1 MLEVEMTNGKAFKG
15 GESSKEARRNIFL
28 FILLWAASLMLSR
41 TSKPNQPKRDH
52 LYEPSRRKN
61 VAQLSKFPGTLFR
74 THKTAWRERAAAR
87 ILHLEQQADRERCR
101 AAKDRAEQC
110 QRERTLEGITRQL
123 EEAGSA
129 ISARRRLFAGAA
141 ALERTWANVRATD
154 VMLLRLC
161 SKEDLVGRS
170 TDVLSQVERHLRPG
184 DPLRVK
190 VEAVAERMELK
201 GPLPGDRN
209 LLALALSA
217 SYDALDAEFSRVRSL
232 SIILRIATVFV
243 LLGAG
248 GLAAWGWYCP
258 DSLNMCFLPE
268 GKNFAACPSGEVP
281 LDPNN
286 VPSDYAQNIDV
297 LVSESAGL
305 AGAALTVISS
315 LPRIQGTSSPY
326 MLPLSAALLKFPT
339 GALTAFVGVLLIR
352 GAFIPGLSDLDS
364 SPQIVAW
371 AVVFGTS
378 QHLVTRFVDAR
389 ARETLSDVGRPPTDP
404 EPGDPKTLKT

>member
-1 MLEVEMTNGKAFKG
+1 M
-15 GESSKEARRNIFL
+15 
-28 FILLWAASLMLSR
+28 
-41 TSKPNQPKRDH
+41 
-52 LYEPSRRKN
+52 
-61 VAQLSKFPGTLFR
+61 AQLPKPPEETFR
-74 THKTAWRERAAAR
+74 THRTAWRERAAAR
-87 ILHLEQQADRERCR
+87 ILYLEQQADRERCR
-101 AAKDRAEQC
+101 TVRDRAEQC
-110 QRERTLEGITRQL
+110 QREKTLEGIARQL
-123 EEAGSA
+123 EEAGNA
-129 ISARRRLFAGAA
+129 ISARRRLFTGAA

-161 SKEDLVGRS
+161 SDEDLRS
-170 TDVLSQVERHLRPG
+170 RSADVLSHVEQHLRPG

-190 VEAVAERMELK
+190 VGAVAERMGTK
-201 GPLPGDRN
+201 GPLPGDRG
-209 LLALALSA
+209 LLVLALGA

-232 SIILRIATVFV
+232 SIILRIATFFV

-248 GLAAWGWYCP
+248 GLAAWGWCCP

-268 GKNFAACPSGEVP
+268 GKKFAACPSGEVR
-281 LDPNN
+281 LDPKNL
-286 VPSDYAQNIDV
+286 PSDYAQRVDV
-297 LVSESAGL
+297 LVIEAAGL
-305 AGAALTVISS
+305 AGAALTVIAS
-315 LPRIQGTSSPY
+315 LRRIQGTSTPY

-371 AVVFGTS
+371 AAIFGAA

-404 EPGDPKTLKT
+404 EPDSLKTPKP